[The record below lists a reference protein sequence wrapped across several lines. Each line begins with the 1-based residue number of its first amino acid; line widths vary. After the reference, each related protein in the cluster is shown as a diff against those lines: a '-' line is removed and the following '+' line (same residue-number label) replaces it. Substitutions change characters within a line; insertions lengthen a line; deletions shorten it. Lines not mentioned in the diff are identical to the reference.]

1 MKILKI
7 MLITIILG
15 ELAVPLISC
24 SSGSDEETIPENQ
37 VVTVQRG
44 NLTVDITASGNLA
57 YSRYEDLA
65 FQISGTSTQ
74 EPLTVEEVPV
84 QEGDT
89 VEEGQVLARADT
101 VYLEKAVT
109 TAEQAVKTAEI
120 DLETA
125 KNSYIKLTYPYDYRT
140 FTFDVPAAIAI
151 ANNAQGKLEE
161 ALEAIRDSEQG
172 IKPSDQ
178 EQIVDVWHNLE
189 LAKEDLIKIREN
201 LIRGYGQDVFSS
213 GILRMTD
220 FWTLRAAQLSMDKVQ
235 VTLDKAKA
243 ALDEAKD
250 KLGKAVIVAP
260 FAGFITTVNVKG
272 GDQVQRGIVAVHLVD
287 PNKFEAEVMVNEMDI
302 FQVKLGGTATVQV
315 NAMPTLILPAKVTH
329 ISPTATIQSGVVN
342 YQVKV
347 ELQSLQPIQQET
359 KQGQGGQQRQVPT
372 VIPQDFQL
380 REGLTVTVSIVV
392 EEKNNVLLVP
402 NAAITNEGGQSYVQV
417 VSPAGTTEKRAIKT
431 GITDYKNTEV
441 TEGLRE
447 GEKVSVSQSTKKTTT
462 TTQQQPQGGIIPIP
476 GVGGTP
482 PGGPPK

>member
-1 MKILKI
+1 MMKILKI

-15 ELAVPLISC
+15 GLAVPLISC
-24 SSGSDEETIPENQ
+24 SSKSNTGTTLENQ

-44 NLTVDITASGNLA
+44 NLTVNITASGNLA

-109 TAEQAVKTAEI
+109 TAGQAVKTAEI

-140 FTFDVPAAIAI
+140 LRFDVPTAVAIAGD
-151 ANNAQGKLEE
+151 AQRLLDE
-161 ALEAIRDSEQG
+161 ALEAMRKSEQG

-178 EQIVDVWHNLE
+178 EQSVDVLHNLK
-189 LAKEDLIKIREN
+189 LAQEALIKIREN
-201 LIRGYGQDVFSS
+201 LIRGYGQDVFET

-220 FWTLRAAQLSMDKVQ
+220 FWTLRAAQLNTDKAQ
-235 VTLDKAKA
+235 VTLDKAKN

-250 KLGKAVIVAP
+250 KLNKAVIVAP
-260 FAGFITTVNVKG
+260 FAGFVTTVNVKG
-272 GDQVQRGIVAVHLVD
+272 GDQVQRGTVAVHLVD
-287 PNKFEAEVMVNEMDI
+287 PNKFEANVMVSEMDI
-302 FQVKLGGTATVQV
+302 FKVKLGGTATVQV
-315 NAMPTLILPAKVTH
+315 DAMPVLNLPAKVTH

-347 ELQSLQPIQQET
+347 ELQSLQPTQQET
-359 KQGQGGQQRQVPT
+359 KQVQGGQQRQVPT
-372 VIPQDFQL
+372 VIPKDLQL
-380 REGLTVTVSIVV
+380 REGLTVTVNILV
-392 EEKNNVLLVP
+392 EEKDNVLLVP
-402 NAAITNEGGQSYVQV
+402 NAAITRQGGQTYVQV
-417 VSPAGTTEKRAIKT
+417 MLPTGTTEQRAIQT
-431 GITDYKNTEV
+431 GITDYQYTEV
-441 TEGLRE
+441 AKGLSE
-447 GEKVSVSQSTKKTTT
+447 GEKVIV
-462 TTQQQPQGGIIPIP
+462 PQGTATTPTTSQQRPQGPMPIFP
-476 GVGGTP
+476 VP
-482 PGGPPK
+482 RR

>member
-1 MKILKI
+1 MMKILKI

-287 PNKFEAEVMVNEMDI
+287 PNKFEANVMVNEMDI

-372 VIPQDFQL
+372 VIPQDLQL
-380 REGLTVTVSIVV
+380 REGLTVTVSIPV

-417 VSPAGTTEKRAIKT
+417 VSPTGTTEKRAIQA
-431 GITDYKNTEV
+431 GITDYQHTEV
-441 TEGLRE
+441 TKGLSE
-447 GEKVSVSQSTKKTTT
+447 GEKVIV
-462 TTQQQPQGGIIPIP
+462 PQGTAATPTTPQQRPQGPMPIFP
-476 GVGGTP
+476 VP
-482 PGGPPK
+482 RR